1 MTVAFGSS
9 VRVLATGFGPFPG
22 IERNASEAIVRALGR
37 FPECAPRVE
46 VETAVIPVAW
56 AEAQGVARRAIA
68 RFEPHAVLHFGVSKR
83 AQGFEIETRAFNI
96 GGPKEDAAGVVRP
109 VTRLVRGAPRL
120 LEASLPPR
128 LLLRALRSGGYPAE
142 LSNNAGRY
150 LCNALFYWSLMD
162 AQAHG
167 RLVSFVHIPA
177 LGAGMQVQPRIAMDE
192 AVAATRILVR
202 ASAEAVLR
210 AKPSGAATRG
220 GRNGN
225 GSQGIHGNGR
235 RGGAV
240 RRFAG

>member
-1 MTVAFGSS
+1 
-9 VRVLATGFGPFPG
+9 
-22 IERNASEAIVRALGR
+22 
-37 FPECAPRVE
+37 
-46 VETAVIPVAW
+46 
-56 AEAQGVARRAIA
+56 
-68 RFEPHAVLHFGVSKR
+68 
-83 AQGFEIETRAFNI
+83 
-96 GGPKEDAAGVVRP
+96 
-109 VTRLVRGAPRL
+109 
-120 LEASLPPR
+120 
-128 LLLRALRSGGYPAE
+128 
-142 LSNNAGRY
+142 
-150 LCNALFYWSLMD
+150 MD

>member
-1 MTVAFGSS
+1 MTVAFGGC
-9 VRVLATGFGPFPG
+9 VRVLVTGFGPFPG
-22 IERNASEAIVRALGR
+22 IERNASEAIAQALAR
-37 FPECAPRVE
+37 FPECGPRVE
-46 VETAVIPVAW
+46 VATAVIPVAW
-56 AEAQGVARRAIA
+56 AEAQSAAHRAIA
-68 RFEPHAVLHFGVSKR
+68 GFEPHAVLHFGVSKR
-83 AQGFEIETRAFNI
+83 AHGFEIETRAVNI
-96 GGPKEDAAGVVRP
+96 SGPKEDFAGVVRP
-109 VTRLVRGAPRL
+109 ATRLVHAGPRC
-120 LEASLPPR
+120 LEGSLPPR
-128 LLLRALRSGGYPAE
+128 LLLRALRTGGYPAE

-162 AQAHG
+162 AEARG
-167 RLVSFVHIPA
+167 RLVSFVHMPA
-177 LGAGMQVQPRIAMDE
+177 LGAEMQVQPRIAMDD

-210 AKPSGAATRG
+210 AKPSGAPSG